1 MKNRKLI
8 VAVGSL
14 VGAVVIG
21 GLTYLGVDEATQAMV
36 NDVLKELLNVVLVV
50 AEENA

>member
-1 MKNRKLI
+1 MRNRKLI
-8 VAVGSL
+8 LAVGSL
-14 VGAVVIG
+14 VGAIVVG

-36 NDVLKELLNVVLVV
+36 TDVLKELLNVVLVA